1 MTDPNKQIPRFL
13 KEEPSDTDIFKG
25 GGHQRT
31 AVALIDFIK
40 SDQDI
45 GIIGLEGDLGSGKST
60 VVQLVKNSLEKA
72 NHDLSAEGADLNSGN
87 MKSDKKAESDEIS
100 GERKYQL
107 LTFDLDKHSH
117 SSIRKALIVAL
128 HGKIE
133 KLWQDRSSIR
143 RYYFN
148 CILRKQT
155 DSIFRFIKKINPA
168 SYESLTA
175 KKIVKYICYKI
186 TLILTLIKFDKYH
199 SVGLEKLD
207 NAKFIALGRKLDFQ
221 RKTNSEMNW
230 WLLPFAISFA
240 ISVKYMLEAVVN
252 VFNTLHIRYSPELE
266 YNFDLEN
273 TLTTIAGFSVLI
285 VVLSKYVI
293 DIFRSRN
300 SGKVSV
306 IDLYKKNGRDNIV
319 ENVRVDN
326 DIHSF
331 ELKKA
336 LDEFIDI
343 IPGDTTL
350 VLVIDNIDRVES
362 RLVQEVWSDLNIISS
377 ISNAKFKVILPYSE
391 VKLAKALSDEDDDY
405 SITGREYVSKRLPIV
420 FRAPPI
426 ITADWRM
433 QFESYWKESI
443 WFIKGYKEVSELI
456 DIWSPGNTP
465 VTPRFLKRLIND
477 IATSYVG
484 CPEEDI
490 HGLCFAFYLL
500 VYKSHRP
507 NVTIYQALALRPELD
522 KSGGSKVVDDG
533 EQELKEW
540 NENLSKTNDLMDR
553 VFKGQVE
560 WPEEVTC
567 INYQANKEISFSE
580 LLEKPIA
587 EAINTKDT
595 KSILELSL
603 VIGFDIYFKRVI
615 ESFLPEELYDLACD
629 VSAWMDREPAGN
641 WLDKY
646 LPEINY
652 RAANSQR
659 EVKLNSFK
667 NMYPLK
673 RAGYTLSYV
682 RVQNEFDD
690 YEFGKKPIDDKAI
703 QHFYDCSVLLDK
715 KPSVIYDPPADFF
728 YEYLWPLRNKLK
740 LWDIESIVMDQSLKK
755 GLFYKLKNSYYM
767 EERIP
772 MDADMIAWF
781 NSKNRIGDK
790 ALNDGMFK
798 KIDFLFRDSRGVEF
812 FPNLEVWGKSESTK
826 FLARYFAEFSEEMP
840 DKMKNKWLS
849 ALLVHGIISGDL
861 MAQNNKD
868 VESVSVSEPSLW
880 DVIKDEIVGLD
891 FDENYLTFAPLEV
904 IAASVPKTE
913 YNEIL
918 IPALVKLFENDR
930 IVELDDSMRDELRT
944 LKVSLND
951 LDYDCSVLV
960 SKLNELITS

>member
-1 MTDPNKQIPRFL
+1 MTDPNKQRPRFL
-13 KEEPSDTDIFKG
+13 KEEPSDSDMFLG

-31 AVALIDFIK
+31 AFALIDFIK

-72 NHDLSAEGADLNSGN
+72 NHDLSAEGADLNSGKI
-87 MKSDKKAESDEIS
+87 KSDKKAESD
-100 GERKYQL
+100 ERKYQL
-107 LTFDLDKHSH
+107 LTFDLDEHSH
-117 SSIRKALIVAL
+117 SSIRKALVVAL
-128 HGKIE
+128 HGTIKELLQNDSVDIKKYIKSELE
-133 KLWQDRSSIR
+133 KHV
-143 RYYFN
+143 
-148 CILRKQT
+148 
-155 DSIFRFIKKINPA
+155 DSIYKKIKN
-168 SYESLTA
+168 STLDGHSKLTIKDRVQWA
-175 KKIVKYICYKI
+175 CNKIA
-186 TLILTLIKFDKYH
+186 LILSQSDFRRDENNFNDSSLD
-199 SVGLEKLD
+199 KLD
-207 NAKFIALGRKLDFQ
+207 DARDIALGRKLETL
-221 RKTNSEMNW
+221 RKVKSEMNV
-230 WLLPFAISFA
+230 WLMLFAISFA
-240 ISVKYMLEAVVN
+240 LFVRYIVDAIKNIINSIH
-252 VFNTLHIRYSPELE
+252 VFFSKDLNYV
-266 YNFDLEN
+266 FDIEN
-273 TLTTIAGFSVLI
+273 TLTTAAGLSLLI
-285 VVLSKYVI
+285 LMGSKLFV
-293 DIFRSRN
+293 DRFTDLNRS
-300 SGKVSV
+300 KVSV
-306 IDLYKKNGRDNIV
+306 IDLYKKNSNDNIA
-319 ENVRVDN
+319 ESIRIDR

-336 LDEFIDI
+336 LHDFIEI
-343 IPGDTTL
+343 IPSDTTL
-350 VLVIDNIDRVES
+350 ALVVDNIDRVES

-377 ISNAKFKVILPYSE
+377 ISSANFKVILPYSE

-443 WFIKGYKEVSELI
+443 WFIKGCKEVSELI

-540 NENLSKTNDLMDR
+540 NENLSKTHDLMDR
-553 VFKGQVE
+553 VFKGQAE

-615 ESFLPEELYDLACD
+615 ERFLPEELYDLACD
-629 VSAWMDREPAGN
+629 VSAWGDREPAGN

-646 LPEINY
+646 FPEINY

-690 YEFGKKPIDDKAI
+690 YEFERKPINNETI
-703 QHFYDCSVLLDK
+703 RHFYDCSVLLGK

-755 GLFYKLKNSYYM
+755 GLFYKLKNSYHM

-772 MDADMIAWF
+772 MDADMIVWF

-790 ALNDGMFK
+790 ALNDGMFE

-861 MAQNNKD
+861 IAQNNKD

-913 YNEIL
+913 YSEIL